1 MKKLGHYNLIQTDAG
16 WHSTL
21 CAGNNKVILTTTKTR
36 SEQWK
41 SKNDIDT
48 TVALSLSGWC
58 SAIIQIDKRESQDK
72 KHYFCISEYRE
83 GVYIDYWISET
94 YNTKQSMERGI
105 KSVLAN
111 AKTTDVRIVDRRT
124 KK

>member
-21 CAGNNKVILTTTKTR
+21 CAGNNKVISYDPREWDKSEWAKVVLTHIQENR
-36 SEQWK
+36 FIIDRRVSEDNK
-41 SKNDIDT
+41 Y
-48 TVALSLSGWC
+48 
-58 SAIIQIDKRESQDK
+58 
-72 KHYFCISEYRE
+72 YFCLLHYNTNNVAHE
-83 GVYIDYWISET
+83 SET

-111 AKTTDVRIVDRRT
+111 ANTADVRIVDRRT